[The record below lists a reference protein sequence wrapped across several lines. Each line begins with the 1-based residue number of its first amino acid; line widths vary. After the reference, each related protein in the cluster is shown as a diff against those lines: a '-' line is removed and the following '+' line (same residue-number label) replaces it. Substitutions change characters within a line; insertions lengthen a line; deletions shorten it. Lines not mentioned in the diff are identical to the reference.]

1 MSKKSS
7 ILIDILQVEA
17 KLRTLKQDNSYRKM
31 KQVLQQFSL
40 MRGSLITVPSPENF
54 DKQITLRKDTDE
66 FKNVFE
72 QYENQISVYDERF
85 KKLSEK
91 RRTLEKQLFG

>member
-7 ILIDILQVEA
+7 ILINILQVED
-17 KLRTLKQDNSYRKM
+17 KLKTLSQDNSYRKM
-31 KQVLQQFSL
+31 KQVIQQFSL
-40 MRGSLITVPSPENF
+40 MRGSLITIPSPENY
-54 DKQITLRKDTDE
+54 DKQITLRKNTDE
-66 FKNVFE
+66 FKNAFE
-72 QYENQISVYDERF
+72 QYETQISLYDERF

>member
-1 MSKKSS
+1 
-7 ILIDILQVEA
+7 
-17 KLRTLKQDNSYRKM
+17 M
-31 KQVLQQFSL
+31 KQVIQQFSL
-40 MRGSLITVPSPENF
+40 MRGSLITIPSPENY
-54 DKQITLRKDTDE
+54 DKQITLRKNTDE
-66 FKNVFE
+66 FKNAFE

>member
-7 ILIDILQVEA
+7 ILINILQVED
-17 KLRTLKQDNSYRKM
+17 KLKTLSQDNSYRKM
-31 KQVLQQFSL
+31 KQVIQQFSL
-40 MRGSLITVPSPENF
+40 MRGSLITIPSPENY
-54 DKQITLRKDTDE
+54 DKQITLRKNTDE
-66 FKNVFE
+66 FKNAFE

>member
-7 ILIDILQVEA
+7 ILINILQVED
-17 KLRTLKQDNSYRKM
+17 KLKTLSQDNSYRKM
-31 KQVLQQFSL
+31 KQVIQQFSL
-40 MRGSLITVPSPENF
+40 MRGSLITIPSPENY
-54 DKQITLRKDTDE
+54 DKQITLRKNTDE
-66 FKNVFE
+66 FKNAFE

-91 RRTLEKQLFG
+91 RRTLENQLFG